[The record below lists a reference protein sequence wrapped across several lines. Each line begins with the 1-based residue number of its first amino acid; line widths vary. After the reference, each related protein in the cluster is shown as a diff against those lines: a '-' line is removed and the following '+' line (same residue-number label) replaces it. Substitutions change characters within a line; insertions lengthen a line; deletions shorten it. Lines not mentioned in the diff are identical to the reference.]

1 MPQSGT
7 ILIGGAAAVL
17 ALLALR
23 RRRPVAASSGILC
36 DPGPYKYNQVQV
48 LQRIDGYLDSGRRD
62 PASITVDVATDL
74 FSPHPSGADVVF
86 PPVINPQQNL
96 PLPGVQCV
104 FELVGR
110 DTLKRMEE
118 RGITPGV
125 DDDNT
130 PVTFGNG
137 DADMPGYPW
146 DTPFIQKDNYP
157 TPGMFFLVGQPTKVG
172 SDEFVIQSDSRL
184 VRAALGSAMA
194 MAGNYKGEWVKS
206 PPAGAGP
213 SHPYFN
219 SNAKRLRSQMAKLI
233 RYSPWNDEL
242 YGQTNA
248 NYAGGNDPS
257 KPGGDSSK
265 QTSTYMMEPCMRG
278 LNWLPRHADNIG
290 RLAQGLAPKRTT
302 TLSGEKLTGD
312 NAGNRHMQ
320 LWIPSVNLANLGPNV
335 PDASLTI
342 TTNGLLF
349 PTGDSTLVP
358 PPAVWGKGIV
368 NPVGGVSQWGCPGVQ

>member
-62 PASITVDVATDL
+62 PASITLDVATDL

-312 NAGNRHMQ
+312 NAG
-320 LWIPSVNLANLGPNV
+320 
-335 PDASLTI
+335 
-342 TTNGLLF
+342 
-349 PTGDSTLVP
+349 
-358 PPAVWGKGIV
+358 
-368 NPVGGVSQWGCPGVQ
+368 